1 MTTTTTDKLIYLDN
15 NATTQL
21 DPSVIEEMLPFL
33 KEHYGNPSSGYAF
46 AARARKALDF
56 ARERLT
62 ALLGCEPSEIVF
74 TSGGTESN
82 NAVISSA
89 LQSDPRGKHVI
100 TSAVEHSAV
109 LRPCQDLTKRG
120 CEVTFVGVDRD
131 GNVDL
136 AELEAA
142 IRPETA
148 LVSMMW
154 ANNETGVL
162 FPVDQIAE
170 ICRAKGVLFHTDAV
184 QAVGKIPIRLR
195 DTVINFLSLSA
206 HKFHGPK
213 GVGALYVNRRTRF
226 QPLIVGGGQENGRRG
241 GTENVGS
248 IAGLGKAAER
258 AAEYLPQEQTQ
269 VRAMR
274 DRFEKAILQSVNG
287 ASVNGA
293 RAARLPNTTS
303 FLFEGIES
311 PAALLLLDRHHICC
325 SAGSACRTGSQE
337 ASHVLRAMDSS
348 GDGARRSLRFSLG
361 RFNSESQID
370 RAIEIVPKVVEKLRQ
385 LSAPARET
393 AVSTVA
399 TAL

>member
-46 AARARKALDF
+46 ATRARKALDF

-89 LQSDPRGKHVI
+89 LQSDPRGKHVV
-100 TSAVEHSAV
+100 TTAVEHSAV
-109 LRPCQDLTKRG
+109 LGPCQDLTKRG

-162 FPVDQIAE
+162 FPVEQIAE

-195 DTVINFLSLSA
+195 NTVINFLSLSA

-226 QPLIVGGGQENGRRG
+226 HPLIVGGGQENGRRG
-241 GTENVGS
+241 GTENVAS

-311 PAALLLLDRHHICC
+311 PAALLLLDRHHVCC

-337 ASHVLRAMDSS
+337 ASHVLRAMNSS
-348 GDGARRSLRFSLG
+348 SDGARRSLRFSLG
-361 RFNSESQID
+361 RYNSESQID

-393 AVSTVA
+393 TVSTVA